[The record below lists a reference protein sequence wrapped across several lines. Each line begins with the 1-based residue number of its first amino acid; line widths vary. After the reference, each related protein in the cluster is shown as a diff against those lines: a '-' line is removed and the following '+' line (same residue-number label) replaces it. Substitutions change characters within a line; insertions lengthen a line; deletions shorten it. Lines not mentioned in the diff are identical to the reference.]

1 MPVAAVAE
9 TVAVSTMFE
18 VFKSAFD
25 EVPAKVCNAVN
36 VVAVPGATKSV
47 PAVAA
52 VNADVP
58 LPFNTPVTL
67 VVTLQLIL
75 GVLAELL

>member
-9 TVAVSTMFE
+9 TVETSLIFVVLTAATLVE
-18 VFKSAFD
+18 P
-25 EVPAKVCNAVN
+25 ENVCKAVN

-52 VNADVP
+52 VNGEVP
-58 LPFNTPVTL
+58 LL
-67 VVTLQLIL
+67 
-75 GVLAELL
+75 